1 MIVAKRAHAARFV
14 MAVALTAVIVAVLAP
29 AQRAAAVDSYCPNP
43 AHGAPAKVPPDLLPA
58 VAKTFQI
65 DPAAARD
72 AAFVRCVGGQLMG
85 CYVGANLDCDKADT
99 RRVLPGA
106 TAWCRQNP
114 GAANIPMAATGHAT
128 IYQWSCKG
136 RHAVAGKTMVTVDPR
151 GYIADNWKAVP

>member
-1 MIVAKRAHAARFV
+1 VIVTKRTHATQSA
-14 MAVALTAVIVAVLAP
+14 MAVALTALIFAALTP
-29 AQRAAAVDSYCPNP
+29 AQRAAAAESYCPNP
-43 AHGAPAKVPPDLLPA
+43 AHTAPAKVPPDLVPA

-65 DPAAARD
+65 DPGAVRD
-72 AAFVRCVGGQLMG
+72 AAVVRCVRDKLMA
-85 CYVGANLDCDKADT
+85 CFVGANLDCDKAET

-136 RHAVAGKTMVTVDPR
+136 RYAVAGKTMVTVDPR
-151 GYIADNWKAVP
+151 GYIGENWKAVP